1 MRGGLDDIASTPA
14 WHAMEAGEV
23 IRALGTGERGLSTIQ
38 AKERLASV
46 GPNRIPSKPP
56 PTLAMLFLRQV
67 RNPVVYVL
75 IVAGVLSILIGHFTD
90 AVMICIVVVLN
101 TLIGGYQEYG
111 AERSARALQSLLKS
125 RASVIRD
132 AELIEVDA
140 EEIVP
145 GDLVWLESGNRV
157 PADVR
162 LTSTDAI
169 EIDESLLTG
178 ESAPV
183 PKSHAWRASPGVPAQ
198 DRGNVAYAGSM
209 VARGRGEGVV
219 VATGGGTEVGRLALD
234 VMGGASG
241 QPPLIIRLERLSRLI
256 GAAVVLVT
264 VLLGG
269 VAVFVHGQNPGEVLI
284 FAVALAVAAI
294 PEGLPVAITVA
305 LSVGARRMA
314 ACHVIIRRL
323 GAVEGLGSCTLIAS
337 DKTGTLTCNELTVRR
352 VALADNR
359 EFEVSGSGF
368 VPEGS
373 VVGADAL
380 PAGDLA
386 LRELALGVALC
397 NEGELRS
404 RDGAWT
410 WRGDPTDVAL
420 LSFARKLGVAREE
433 ARARL
438 PQVAQIAFE
447 PERRFA
453 ATFHRDA
460 DGARVYVKGAPERV
474 LAMCEL
480 KDAALASIGE
490 RAHAMAGAGFRV
502 LAVAGGAA
510 REAQPVEPESL
521 TFLGLVAMIDPLRE
535 GVREAVAA
543 CRTAGVR
550 VAMVTGDH
558 PVTALAIARE
568 LGLAADPGEVVTG
581 AELATMTPE
590 EARGAIARGRVFA
603 RVAPHQKLDIVRAA
617 QAARH
622 FVAVTGDG
630 VNDAPALRAANI
642 GVAMGKG
649 GTDVAREAADLVLS
663 DDNFASIVAGI
674 EAGRVAYANI
684 RKVVL
689 LLVTTGVAEVIAAGC
704 AVVAGLP
711 LPLLPA
717 QLLWLNLVTNGVQHV
732 GLVFEPGEGDELNQR
747 PRPTGESLFNRSM
760 LLNMAFASVL
770 MGGAAFAAFRSL
782 LNDGVPEAEAR
793 NVILLLMVLFENV
806 YLGSCRSERRG
817 VLGLNPLRSPLLLA
831 GAAGAL
837 LLHVGA
843 MYSPLGQRV
852 LGAHPVSLG
861 TWVTLGG
868 MALGVF
874 ALVEAFKLLVVR
886 RLNR

>member
-1 MRGGLDDIASTPA
+1 MD
-14 WHAMEAGEV
+14 AGDV
-23 IRALGTGERGLSTIQ
+23 LARVGTGARGLSSDQ
-38 AKERLASV
+38 ACERLERD
-46 GPNRIPSKPP
+46 GPNRIPSRPP
-56 PTLAMLFLRQV
+56 PTLAALLLRQL

-75 IVAGVLSILIGHFTD
+75 IVAGVLSIAIGHLTD
-90 AVMICIVVVLN
+90 AAMIGVVVVLN

-111 AERSARALQSLLKS
+111 AERSARALQSLLRS
-125 RASVIRD
+125 RAHVVRD
-132 AELIEVDA
+132 AELTELDA
-140 EEIVP
+140 EEIVS

-162 LTSTDAI
+162 LTSTDAL

-183 PKSHAWRASPGVPAQ
+183 IKSHAWTGGEGVPAQ
-198 DRGNVAYAGSM
+198 DRRNMAYAGSM

-219 VATGGGTEVGRLALD
+219 IGTGGTTQVGRLALD
-234 VMGGASG
+234 VMSGPSG

-264 VLLGG
+264 VAVGA
-269 VAVFVHGQNPGEVLI
+269 VAVLVHGQHPGEVLV

-294 PEGLPVAITVA
+294 PEGMPVAITVA

-314 ACHVIIRRL
+314 QRNVIIRRL

-337 DKTGTLTCNELTVRR
+337 DKTGTLTCNELTLRKV
-352 VALADNR
+352 VLADAR

-368 VPEGS
+368 VPDGRVTGPDGVS
-373 VVGADAL
+373 TDDA
-380 PAGDLA
+380 A

-420 LSFARKLGVAREE
+420 LSFARKVGVAREE

-460 DGARVYVKGAPERV
+460 EQARVYVKGAPERV
-474 LAMCEL
+474 LEMCEL
-480 KDAALASIGE
+480 SAEDAQHVSE
-490 RAHAMAGAGFRV
+490 RAHALAAAGYRV
-502 LAVAGGAA
+502 LGVGGGFS
-510 REAQPVEPESL
+510 RDVQPVEPRGL
-521 TFLGLVAMIDPLRE
+521 VFLGLVAMIDPLRP
-535 GVREAVAA
+535 GAKEAVAA
-543 CRTAGVR
+543 CRSAGVR

-568 LGLAADPGEVVTG
+568 LGLAHDPGEVVTG
-581 AELATMTPE
+581 VELASLTPE
-590 EARGAIARGRVFA
+590 GSRETIERARVFA

-617 QAARH
+617 QQAGH

-663 DDNFASIVAGI
+663 DDNFASIVSGI

-689 LLVTTGVAEVIAAGC
+689 LLVTTGAAEVIAAGA
-704 AVVAGLP
+704 AVLAGLP
-711 LPLLPA
+711 MPLLPA

-732 GLVFEPGEGDELNQR
+732 GLVFEPGEGDELTRR
-747 PRPTGESLFNRSM
+747 PRPTSESLFNRPM
-760 LLNMAFASVL
+760 LMNLAFSSVL
-770 MGGAAFAAFRSL
+770 MGSMVIGAYGWL
-782 LNDGVPEAEAR
+782 LSRGTPEAEAR
-793 NVILLLMVLFENV
+793 NIILLLMVLFENV
-806 YLGSCRSERRG
+806 YLGTCRSELRG
-817 VLGLNPLRSPLLLA
+817 ALGMNPLRSPLLLA

-843 MYSPLGQRV
+843 MYSPLGPRV
-852 LGAHPVSLG
+852 LGAHPVSLE
-861 TWVTLGG
+861 TWAVLGS
-868 MALGVF
+868 MALAVF

-886 RLNR
+886 RFAR